1 MTMDGHQSRRRR
13 AASAACG
20 AARHLTGGRLQRVLA
35 AAEVLERDLHGVKV
49 ARLPSG
55 VHLKLFRRKRLLSSA
70 AWRPYAQRFVANAH
84 ALTRL
89 AVRTVR
95 VRSYFWCPQAR
106 RHVVAYEPLAG
117 ETVRDRTGN
126 GGAVDWLDLA
136 RFLAYLHR
144 QGVYFRSLHSG
155 NIVCLP
161 GGGFGLIDIADLRM
175 LRGPLGL
182 TRRVRNLRPLLRDP
196 ALRPWWQAIPFQ
208 DFLDAYCLAAS
219 VTPRQ
224 EGRFRRLAWWQW
236 ARRTGQG
243 SGASASD
250 SRSLSGSR

>member
-1 MTMDGHQSRRRR
+1 M
-13 AASAACG
+13 
-20 AARHLTGGRLQRVLA
+20 ARHLADSRLQRLLA
-35 AAEVLERDLHGVKV
+35 AAEVLERDPHGVKV

-55 VHLKLFRRKRLLSSA
+55 VYLKLFRRKRLLSSA

-89 AVRTVR
+89 AVPTVR
-95 VRSYFWCPQAR
+95 VRSCFSCPQAR

-117 ETVRDRTGN
+117 ETLRDRTGN

-196 ALRPWWQAIPFQ
+196 ALRPRWQAMPFQ
-208 DFLDAYCLAAS
+208 EFLDAYCRAAS

-224 EGRFRRLAWWQW
+224 EALLRRLAWLQW
-236 ARRTGQG
+236 ARCTGQG

-250 SRSLSGSR
+250 STSLTGSR

>member
-1 MTMDGHQSRRRR
+1 M
-13 AASAACG
+13 
-20 AARHLTGGRLQRVLA
+20 ARHLTDSRLQRVLA
-35 AAEVLERDLHGVKV
+35 AAEVLERDPHGVKV

-55 VHLKLFRRKRLLSSA
+55 VYLKLFRRKRLLSSA
-70 AWRPYAQRFVANAH
+70 AWRPYAQRFVANAR

-95 VRSYFWCPQAR
+95 VRAYFWCPQAR

-126 GGAVDWLDLA
+126 GGAVDWPDLA

-196 ALRPWWQAIPFQ
+196 ALRPRWQAMPFQ
-208 DFLDAYCLAAS
+208 EFLDAYCRAAGVRPS
-219 VTPRQ
+219 Q
-224 EGRFRRLAWWQW
+224 EALLRRLAWWQW
-236 ARRTGQG
+236 ARCTGQG
-243 SGASASD
+243 SGASVSD
-250 SRSLSGSR
+250 SASPTGSR